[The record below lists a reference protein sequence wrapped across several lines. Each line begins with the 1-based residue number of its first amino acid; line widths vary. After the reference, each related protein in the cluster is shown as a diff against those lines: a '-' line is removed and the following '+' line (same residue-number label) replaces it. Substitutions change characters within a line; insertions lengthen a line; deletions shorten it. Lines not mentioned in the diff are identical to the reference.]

1 MVPLP
6 FPGPLQKMSYQKSF
20 IIPGEQGLAGRISYT
35 IGWKKNSFFASFD
48 FLLRPFATTKSTDN
62 FRKIILIHL
71 SKKMTGELRLFP
83 QSPRYNQ
90 KEKIV
95 SFRLRNFQL
104 LEVSFPLCCIKD
116 YCRWNWYI
124 STSFFILFFL
134 QLKPMNHLSLHLR
147 SLPDRLPISLGDL
160 REFAGVAH
168 NFAYVHAYFVKNA
181 PMMKEM
187 YTY

>member
-1 MVPLP
+1 
-6 FPGPLQKMSYQKSF
+6 MSRRYLLHHQM
-20 IIPGEQGLAGRISYT
+20 
-35 IGWKKNSFFASFD
+35 KKNSFFASFD
-48 FLLRPFATTKSTDN
+48 WLMHPSARTKSTDK

-71 SKKMTGELRLFP
+71 LKKTTGELCLFP

-134 QLKPMNHLSLHLR
+134 QLKPMNDPSLHLR

-168 NFAYVHAYFVKNA
+168 NFGSMWTIETKYKTNSII
-181 PMMKEM
+181 
-187 YTY
+187 